1 MPRFCGARCDNADAA
16 TLRTGLL
23 VLGDLSTFDATFAT
37 LALVFRLT
45 AISLYPFLTRFYPQS
60 FSLVFVSRD
69 FRFVVSTSDNSTP
82 GAFSQDYFVPNYCAP
97 VPLCDTMLSMKEAI
111 KKKNILNLIKYYS
124 ENNDAGF
131 RAEAYDIAR
140 YFNSIGDTQLAEY
153 IMATLSGANTFT
165 PQEHNSDMPY
175 FVQVNLNTV
184 VPLPLPVDIKNDIM
198 GVMNSIRHG
207 VGIHKF
213 LFEGAP
219 GTGKTESVKQIARIL
234 ERSLYMID
242 FDSLIS
248 SRLGETQKNISAV
261 FEELKRL
268 PQPENLIILVDEIDA
283 IALDRV
289 NSHDVREMGR
299 VTSSFLKG
307 MDGLDERIIF
317 IATTNLYEQ
326 FDKALSRRFDAVIN
340 FNRYSK
346 EDLVDVAEV
355 ILSHL
360 LEKFKFAGR
369 NMRLFRKI
377 LSSIDDIPY
386 PGDLKNIIKT
396 ALAFSDPGSEYD
408 YLKKIYETFNGAS
421 QADSDIKKLKQQ
433 GYTLRETEVITG
445 MSKSQVARELSA

>member
-1 MPRFCGARCDNADAA
+1 
-16 TLRTGLL
+16 
-23 VLGDLSTFDATFAT
+23 
-37 LALVFRLT
+37 
-45 AISLYPFLTRFYPQS
+45 
-60 FSLVFVSRD
+60 
-69 FRFVVSTSDNSTP
+69 
-82 GAFSQDYFVPNYCAP
+82 
-97 VPLCDTMLSMKEAI
+97 MKEQI

-153 IMATLSGANTFT
+153 IMAIMSGTNTFT
-165 PQEHNSDMPY
+165 PQEHNDDMPY
-175 FVQVNLNTV
+175 FMNVSLSAVS
-184 VPLPLPVDIKNDIM
+184 PLPLPVAIKDDVV
-198 GVMNSIRHG
+198 GVINSIRHG
-207 VGIHKF
+207 VGVHKF

-219 GTGKTESVKQIARIL
+219 GTGKTETAKQIARIL
-234 ERSLYMID
+234 ERSLHMID

-261 FEELKRL
+261 FEELRSL
-268 PQPENLIILVDEIDA
+268 PKPERIIILVDEIDA
-283 IALDRV
+283 IALDRI
-289 NSHDVREMGR
+289 NSRDVREMGR

-307 MDGLDERIIF
+307 MDGLDERIVL

-346 EDLVDVAEV
+346 EDLIDVGEA

-360 LEKFKFAGR
+360 LVKFRSAGR

-377 LSSIDDIPY
+377 LALSDDVPY
-386 PGDLKNIIKT
+386 PGNLKNIIKT
-396 ALAFSDPGSEYD
+396 SLAFSDPSSEYD
-408 YLKKIYETFNGAS
+408 YLRKIYETLNGTR
-421 QADSDIKKLKQQ
+421 QGELDIKKLKKE
-433 GYTLRETEVITG
+433 GYTVRETEVLTG